1 MMSLPNL
8 LTDTLIMNNL
18 EYYITHVF
26 PTGFRS
32 IRSSFRIW
40 ADLMSSNY
48 KDYALLKD
56 DDPEQEC
63 IEWFWATL
71 GEDEVLP
78 KEFLEYLLQMVDDI
92 DTGKVKTYPMEDVMK
107 ELKEWEYGEDD
118 QELPIKN
125 TK

>member
-1 MMSLPNL
+1 
-8 LTDTLIMNNL
+8 MNNL